1 MIRMRLTAGLLAGV
15 SLPLLVPAA
24 AFAQDAAS
32 APADA
37 DTASDAS
44 ASGSDAPIV
53 VLGFGQ
59 TRQQQTVV
67 ASDIA
72 LLTPG
77 TSPLKAIAKLP
88 GVNFQSADPYGAYEW
103 SARIS
108 IRGFNQNQLG
118 FTLDGVPLGDMS
130 YGNYNGLHISRAI
143 ISDDMGAV
151 TVSQGAGALGTAS
164 TSNLG
169 GTLMFTSKDPS
180 HDPDIVGSFSYGS
193 EESFRGFARLET
205 GDIGPFRAYIAYA
218 HLDAGKWKG
227 DGAQKQD
234 QVNAKLVG
242 DLGDGK
248 ITAWVNYSDRRE
260 NDYQDMSMAMIN
272 RLGRD
277 WDNFNPDWKT
287 AYATAAVYQNQVT
300 KAGYDAGIANGTIP
314 AGTPLVLPYASY
326 GLSFTSP
333 VQTVDDAYFNAAG
346 LRRDWLGSVKFETP
360 ITDHIRGSIQGYYHS
375 NHGQGL
381 WWTPYVASPTG
392 APLSVRTTEYDISR
406 MGVIGTVN
414 ADLGINKLEAGVWYE
429 GNDFRQARRFYSL
442 DNTLTGS
449 SRNSLEFQSDP
460 FYTQWDYKFNTDTF
474 VYHVSD
480 MIDVGALTV
489 NLGWKGIKVVNRAN
503 PIVQSVYP
511 VGRISSE
518 DMFLPQVGVLYRL
531 GGNTELFASYTEN
544 MRAFVSAVTSGPFS
558 TTQGG
563 FDYIVAN
570 GLKPETSKT
579 VEGGVRYRSGPF
591 QGSLAGYYVDFNN
604 RLLGVTTG
612 AGIVGNPVVLQNVGS
627 VRTYGFEAA
636 ATMRLPAGFSA
647 TLSYAYNDSTYRD
660 DIVLTDNTTTPPTVT
675 IVPLKGKTVVDSP
688 KHIASA
694 ELAYTGD
701 ILFGRIGGN
710 YMSKRYYSYL
720 NDASVD
726 GRVVVD
732 ASLGAKVPEGH
743 GFLSGVALEI
753 SVTNLF
759 DEDYISTVGSNG
771 FGNSGDGQT
780 LLPGAPRQWMLTLRR
795 GF

>member
-1 MIRMRLTAGLLAGV
+1 MIRVRLTACLLAGV

-24 AFAQDAAS
+24 AYAQDS
-32 APADA
+32 APAADDA
-37 DTASDAS
+37 GTASDAT
-44 ASGSDAPIV
+44 ASDDAPIV

-77 TSPLKAIAKLP
+77 TSPLKAISKLP

-169 GTLMFTSKDPS
+169 GTLVFTSKDPS
-180 HDPDIVGSFSYGS
+180 HDPDLVGSFSYGS
-193 EESFRGFARLET
+193 EESYRGFVRLET

-218 HLDAGKWKG
+218 RLDAGKWKG

-234 QVNAKLVG
+234 QVNAKVVG
-242 DLGDGK
+242 DVGAGK

-277 WDNFNPDWKT
+277 WDNFNPDWQAAYT
-287 AYATAAVYQNQVT
+287 AAAVYQNQV
-300 KAGYDAGIANGTIP
+300 AAYYGQA
-314 AGTPLVLPYASY
+314 LPYPTY
-326 GLSFTSP
+326 GLTFTSP
-333 VQTVDDAYFNAAG
+333 VETVDDAYYNASG

-360 ITDHIRGSIQGYYHS
+360 ITENVRGSIQGYYHS

-381 WWTPYVASPTG
+381 WWTPYVPSPSG
-392 APLSVRTTEYDISR
+392 APLSVRTTEYDIHR
-406 MGVIGTVN
+406 MGVIGTIN

-429 GNDFRQARRFYSL
+429 GNDFRQARRYYSL
-442 DNTLTGS
+442 DDTLAGS
-449 SRNSLEFQSDP
+449 SRNSLVFQSNP
-460 FYTQWDYKFNTDTF
+460 FYTQWEYKFNTDTF

-480 MIDVGALTV
+480 SIDLGKLTV
-489 NLGWKGIKVVNRAN
+489 NLGWKGMKVTNKAN
-503 PIVQSVYP
+503 PIVQASYP
-511 VGRISSE
+511 TGSISSE
-518 DMFLPQVGVLYRL
+518 DMFLPQVGVLYKL
-531 GGNTELFASYTEN
+531 GSNVELFAGYTEN

-558 TTQGG
+558 TTQAG
-563 FDYIVAN
+563 FDAIKDK
-570 GLKPETSKT
+570 LKPETSKT
-579 VEGGVRYRSGPF
+579 VEGGVRYRTGPF
-591 QGSLAGYYVDFNN
+591 QGSLAAYYVDFSN
-604 RLLGVTTG
+604 RLIAVSSG
-612 AGIVGNPVVLQNVGS
+612 AAIVGSPNVLANVGS
-627 VRTYGFEAA
+627 VRSYGFEAA
-636 ATMRLPAGFSA
+636 ATMRLPSNFNA
-647 TLSYAYNDSTYRD
+647 TVSYAYNDSTYRD
-660 DIVLTDNTTTPPTVT
+660 DVSGVTGAGTSLPTLV
-675 IVPLKGKTVVDSP
+675 GKTVVDSP

-694 ELAYTGD
+694 ELAYDGPV
-701 ILFGRIGGN
+701 LFGRIGGN
-710 YMSKRYYSYL
+710 YMSKRYYNYL

-732 ASLGAKVPEGH
+732 GSLGVKVPEGH
-743 GFLSGVALEI
+743 GFLTGVALEV

-759 DEDYISTVGSNG
+759 DENYVSTVGSAG
-771 FGNSGDGQT
+771 YGYTGDRQT
-780 LLPGAPRQWMLTLRR
+780 LLPGAPRQWMVTLRR